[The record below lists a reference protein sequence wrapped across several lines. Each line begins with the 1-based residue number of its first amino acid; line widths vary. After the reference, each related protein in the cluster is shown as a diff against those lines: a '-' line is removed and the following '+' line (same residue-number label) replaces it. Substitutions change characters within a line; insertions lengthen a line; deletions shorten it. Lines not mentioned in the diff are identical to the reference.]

1 MKNKNDNKIVIIISI
16 LLIFGTIIFSI
27 IYSNNVNKV
36 NTYNDFDEYFH
47 DYKVNE
53 IQRLYL
59 SSEEIASKYLANLV
73 SDLLYNPKD
82 VYDKLDK
89 ETRDKY
95 STYSEF
101 EYMITRIKTVNFLS
115 AEVKSYSNG
124 VVDGKRA
131 IYVVDKA
138 DNKFVFIENNVNNY
152 KIKIN

>member
-1 MKNKNDNKIVIIISI
+1 MKSKSDRKIVIIISI
-16 LLIFGTIIFSI
+16 ISIIGTIIFGF
-27 IYSNNVNKV
+27 IYNKNANKV

-101 EYMITRIKTVNFLS
+101 EYMITRIKTINFLS

-138 DNKFVFIENNVNNY
+138 DNKFVFIENSINNY

>member
-82 VYDKLDK
+82 VYDKLYK

-101 EYMITRIKTVNFLS
+101 EYMITRIKTINFLS